1 MADPPSDTTSSPETP
16 DTAGPGPAAA
26 TRPGTPRWVKVF
38 GIIALLLLVLVV
50 VMLVAGGGNH
60 GPGRHSGSDG
70 NGQAAPSGADESDA
84 GNGGHRPPPG
94 GHTR

>member
-1 MADPPSDTTSSPETP
+1 MADPPSNTDARPESRE
-16 DTAGPGPAAA
+16 DAGPGPAAA

-70 NGQAAPSGADESDA
+70 NGQAAPSGAGES
-84 GNGGHRPPPG
+84 GTSGGHRPPPG
-94 GHTR
+94 GHSP

>member
-1 MADPPSDTTSSPETP
+1 MADAPP
-16 DTAGPGPAAA
+16 DTESDPEAREEPGRGPDAGA
-26 TRPGTPRWVKVF
+26 RPSTPRWVKVF

-70 NGQAAPSGADESDA
+70 NGQAVPSGEP
-84 GNGGHRPPPG
+84 GHKPPPG
-94 GHTR
+94 GHAP